1 MKKKKIVLLL
11 TMASLLIGCNNT
23 AQTAP
28 SQTSNVEST
37 AEESSTME
45 EETEVEGEVE
55 EETEKGK
62 ENSDSEVKP
71 TGSNTTNPV
80 ILKPTDQELAPRRTV
95 YPDTVEYTAEVDGV
109 ERSWEVYVPASYDG
123 SEEVSLVLAV
133 HGAFLSEDMA
143 DTIKIILGIE
153 KAPEISL
160 DFQYQIRDQILDL
173 VAKGI
178 TNK

>member
-11 TMASLLIGCNNT
+11 TMASLLAGCNNT

-109 ERSWEVYVPASYDG
+109 ERSWEG